1 MKLMSYFQWMCCTF
15 HASAFLV
22 PLNIV
27 KQSSSCSSL
36 HVEGISRSPSES
48 LSTSTSSDVDNKLQ
62 LPIIPTL
69 YNSLPYG
76 FPDSQYEQWL
86 KYCDD
91 VDEILEGL
99 VSPAPESF
107 HVIHRAFEEINRRL
121 VLDERVY
128 FFEFPQFTND
138 LRALSSYLVKS
149 EYALALSLHD
159 SFRWK
164 LVKRVEGGSCIIFP
178 IGYHDVDDNDEMY
191 HKHTTLQ
198 LSQMALE
205 LATSSQDDPDLLS
218 KVHGIADQAEK
229 RLMLTLGSDLRGRTS
244 SDACFNFA
252 LSGVQNSNCLFQ
264 TLVSIGIH
272 ELVRVGRR
280 ASFTATNVLHM
291 VEKFSSSD
299 VRGELALELYNLSVG
314 CLEAKSFADDALIQ
328 SLKEGTFGFHSD
340 RPLLWLWRFSARQTK
355 ISGIDGSLSHYLTI
369 MWQDVFR
376 DTSKP
381 LVVDVGSGVGAL
393 LLNLAT
399 TTNKDCTNTTLLKTN
414 QWFDYNYAGA
424 ELNQALV
431 NFGNGIVSR
440 DNRRQGRVHFF
451 CLPAKDFVRHLQSY
465 PGDIVL
471 AMIHFPSPYRL
482 TSGNS
487 QLPSSS
493 DVFMVTKDLLRSIS
507 DLLCGGTSI
516 GYFLFQT
523 KCEDVAIHVWNDCLS
538 LETMEC
544 VPCADPV
551 VDIDRY
557 CNGCQPKRVTAWL
570 NENPST
576 DRAEGVYWSSKSVLP
591 QRPET
596 EIQCYNHHTA
606 VHRFLFSCG

>member
-1 MKLMSYFQWMCCTF
+1 MKRDCHKHRITMKLMSYFQWMCCTF

-48 LSTSTSSDVDNKLQ
+48 MSTSTSSDVDNKLQ

-69 YNSLPYG
+69 YNSLPNG

-218 KVHGIADQAEK
+218 KVHGIADQAEV
-229 RLMLTLGSDLRGRTS
+229 S
-244 SDACFNFA
+244 SFK
-252 LSGVQNSNCLFQ
+252 Q
-264 TLVSIGIH
+264 
-272 ELVRVGRR
+272 
-280 ASFTATNVLHM
+280 
-291 VEKFSSSD
+291 
-299 VRGELALELYNLSVG
+299 LSVDS
-314 CLEAKSFADDALIQ
+314 CLK
-328 SLKEGTFGFHSD
+328 H
-340 RPLLWLWRFSARQTK
+340 
-355 ISGIDGSLSHYLTI
+355 
-369 MWQDVFR
+369 
-376 DTSKP
+376 
-381 LVVDVGSGVGAL
+381 
-393 LLNLAT
+393 
-399 TTNKDCTNTTLLKTN
+399 TTLITHKYIAL
-414 QWFDYNYAGA
+414 YNYASSEKA
-424 ELNQALV
+424 DV
-431 NFGNGIVSR
+431 NTWLGFEGTNFFGCML
-440 DNRRQGRVHFF
+440 QL
-451 CLPAKDFVRHLQSY
+451 CFVWSTE
-465 PGDIVL
+465 
-471 AMIHFPSPYRL
+471 F
-482 TSGNS
+482 
-487 QLPSSS
+487 
-493 DVFMVTKDLLRSIS
+493 KLLIS
-507 DLLCGGTSI
+507 D
-516 GYFLFQT
+516 
-523 KCEDVAIHVWNDCLS
+523 ARIH
-538 LETMEC
+538 
-544 VPCADPV
+544 
-551 VDIDRY
+551 RY
-557 CNGCQPKRVTAWL
+557 
-570 NENPST
+570 S
-576 DRAEGVYWSSKSVLP
+576 
-591 QRPET
+591 
-596 EIQCYNHHTA
+596 
-606 VHRFLFSCG
+606 